1 MALLSGKSAGRT
13 AELPV
18 ASPERRSEPSGLSS
32 RRMVCISSASRD
44 SMAAT
49 CLASWSILFSSSPR
63 RASSPAGN
71 GCCGGDAPAVTGLH
85 DTGSVTLELDCAEAR
100 GAGSAAASP
109 RAGVVDGAVPSPL
122 GDQPGLLRL
131 ERAILGDGACPVE
144 DALWRSSHVRPALS
158 ADAP

>member
-1 MALLSGKSAGRT
+1 M
-13 AELPV
+13 
-18 ASPERRSEPSGLSS
+18 
-32 RRMVCISSASRD
+32 SSASRD

-49 CLASWSILFSSSPR
+49 CLASWSILFSSSPK

-71 GCCGGDAPAVTGLH
+71 GGCGGDAPAVTGLH

-100 GAGSAAASP
+100 GAGSAAAPSP
-109 RAGVVDGAVPSPL
+109 ARAAVVDGAVTSPL

-144 DALWRSSHVRPALS
+144 DALWRSSEVRPVFS
-158 ADAP
+158 ADAPP